1 MYVDPKE
8 ELRISQSVHFPKIL
22 CVKALSLFVV
32 RKRLHCL
39 LDNDWGHINYTLTLS
54 EHVTTNMF

>member
-32 RKRLHCL
+32 RNLAQSFQEKTTEL
-39 LDNDWGHINYTLTLS
+39 LIS
-54 EHVTTNMF
+54 Q